1 MADLLGW
8 GAGGVQL
15 LNQEKVQQ
23 EQLQMDR
30 IAMGMEQA
38 KMQREQAE
46 AELDA
51 RAGQEFYD
59 IATGNRQ
66 SGPTGDGGVE
76 DAADALER
84 MANTYFQGGSP
95 KKGIDAL
102 ESANKLRKESRLAME
117 AEMSAKKTAMQ
128 LQLAQTDMA
137 YRVLGTVVPG
147 DVDSWNRGIDEL
159 EQSGTFSQEEIDGFR
174 QLEPDADAIELL
186 RNQAISAKDQ
196 ATLTL
201 REMDNE
207 SRQADRDNRA
217 SERRRANALAE
228 ERLRETQR
236 HNEVMEKQGG
246 EDIAGAP
253 TAAERATVEAV
264 VVNEVF
270 GGTFPKG
277 KSDAALQAGVAAIA
291 SRAKQLVTETR
302 GLSWDAA
309 VTQAVVESQAAGDWN
324 TEDDSWFG
332 EDTRTF
338 DGKGKTPETAM
349 PVPASQ
355 DKVKVGRYYIMPDGT
370 PAKWDGSNFVADE

>member
-1 MADLLGW
+1 MPELLGW

-38 KMQREQAE
+38 KAAHEQKE
-46 AELDA
+46 AELDEL
-51 RAGQEFYD
+51 AGQEFYD

-66 SGPTGDGGVE
+66 TGPTGDGGVE
-76 DAADALER
+76 DAAGALER

-128 LQLAQTDMA
+128 LQLAQTDLTF
-137 YRVLGTVVPG
+137 RVLGNVQPG

-159 EQSGTFSQEEIDGFR
+159 EQSGTFAPEEIASLR
-174 QLEPDADAIELL
+174 QLDPDPEAIQML
-186 RNQAISAKDQ
+186 RDQAISAKDQ
-196 ATLTL
+196 ATLQL

-207 SRQADRDNRA
+207 SRQVDRDNRA
-217 SERRRANALAE
+217 AERRRANAIAE
-228 ERLRETQR
+228 GKLRETAR

-246 EDIAGAP
+246 KDAATAP

-264 VVNEVF
+264 VINEVF
-270 GGTFPKG
+270 GGKIPKG
-277 KSDAALQAGVAAIA
+277 KSESALLAGVASIA
-291 SRAKQLVTETR
+291 SRAKQLVKETR

-349 PVPASQ
+349 PIPESQ
-355 DKVKVGRYYIMPDGT
+355 KDRKVGRYYIMSDGT
-370 PAKWDGSNFVADE
+370 PAKWNGSNFVADE